1 MVRTLNEVLDSLSP
15 ERRDRIEQRSE
26 ELLADYEALQKLQ
39 EILKVSDPISL
50 DALRQSVEALGGTL
64 EVVVNL
70 PGKSPIK
77 F

>member
-26 ELLADYEALQKLQ
+26 ELLADYEAVQKLQ
-39 EILKVSDPISL
+39 EILKVSDEISL

-64 EVVVNL
+64 EVVVNW

>member
-1 MVRTLNEVLDSLSP
+1 MVRTLNQVLDSLSP
-15 ERRDRIEQRSE
+15 ERRDRIERRSE
-26 ELLADYEALQKLQ
+26 ELLADYEAAQKLQ
-39 EILKVSDPISL
+39 EILKVSDEISL

-70 PGKSPIK
+70 PGESPIK

>member
-1 MVRTLNEVLDSLSP
+1 MVRTLNEVLYSLSP

-26 ELLADYEALQKLQ
+26 ELLADYEAAQKLQ
-39 EILKVSDPISL
+39 EILKVSDEISL

-70 PGKSPIK
+70 PGESPIK